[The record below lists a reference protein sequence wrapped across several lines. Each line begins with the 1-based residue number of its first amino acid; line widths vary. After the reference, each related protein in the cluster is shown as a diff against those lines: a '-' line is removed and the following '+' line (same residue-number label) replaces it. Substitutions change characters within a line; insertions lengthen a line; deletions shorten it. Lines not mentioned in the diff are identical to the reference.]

1 MVEILNHSVIH
12 PDKKVKNAVIFLHG
26 YGANGD
32 DLIGIGN
39 LWSNLL
45 PNTIFLSPNA
55 PFKCPWGGSAFQWFE
70 LTSISPENIGKGL
83 LKAGPYLNK
92 YVDHIAKEHE
102 LNEDKIFFVGF
113 SQGTMMA
120 LHHLCKREKKCAGIY
135 GYSGMLYENN
145 NFKNEILSKF
155 PIGLYH
161 GKMDEVINFKFTID
175 AFQKLKS
182 FGFDISYDLSNE
194 LAHGIDDN
202 GIHKGLNF
210 IKKIFNI

>member
-1 MVEILNHSVIH
+1 MVEVLNHSVIH

-92 YVDHIAKEHE
+92 YVDHIAKAVYDIAE
-102 LNEDKIFFVGF
+102 LPLNTNIQFM
-113 SQGTMMA
+113 TIMA
-120 LHHLCKREKKCAGIY
+120 SSMPY
-135 GYSGMLYENN
+135 
-145 NFKNEILSKF
+145 
-155 PIGLYH
+155 IGR
-161 GKMDEVINFKFTID
+161 G
-175 AFQKLKS
+175 
-182 FGFDISYDLSNE
+182 
-194 LAHGIDDN
+194 
-202 GIHKGLNF
+202 
-210 IKKIFNI
+210 